1 MKEFRQKYLVIKIK
15 NEKELLEYEFNDDFE
30 HLFSKWFGS
39 INGFYDLVPLDHLQ
53 GSFKEGIYYFD
64 YKLGDEKETTMI
76 INLKDCLNDDVSYH
90 HFPFPISGILKSL
103 MRDIRLGILLN

>member
-1 MKEFRQKYLVIKIK
+1 MKSKFRIGNVVSTRSY
-15 NEKELLEYEFNDDFE
+15 
-30 HLFSKWFGS
+30 SK
-39 INGFYDLVPLDHLQ
+39 
-53 GSFKEGIYYFD
+53 KGIYYFD